1 MVKFGGFVSK
11 KWNVS
16 DEVAAKICEHFE
28 KGDSV
33 YYLCD
38 YNPSI
43 AAEVDIS
50 LLSDIF
56 ESLQEIKK
64 LSPKKKRVS
73 NAMNKAGVLT
83 NSVKKRIEL
92 CTSSVELDDILL
104 PYRPKSR
111 SRGQQA
117 IDKGLAPLADTIDEQ
132 EVEEGAVKDLAEE
145 YIGKHS
151 TLKSIDDVIA
161 GVKDILVERY
171 ANDETVRSMVREVGL
186 ENGYFEILPRVK
198 KDKRFIKYRNKMT
211 PINEFTSEE
220 YLTLCEA
227 EKKKQV
233 KLKHG
238 VQLFHINELLR
249 QHFITNPDSI
259 GYDLICEI
267 IDECWTRL
275 LNPIVE
281 RDVKARKYKD
291 SEDWAFREIDKEL
304 LNKINE
310 KKISGSLLSIE
321 MHNNKNL
328 IIVAL
333 NEKGHLLSAAKEEL
347 KGEDKEFLSNRVR
360 QFFSRYKPKHIIIS
374 DNEVAD
380 SAISIVNRSLK
391 SISGEINVE
400 RFKAGDTIVKLAHS
414 KWMQE
419 RCAVLEDDMKNV
431 YALGLAFLQ
440 PLSIISQLG
449 IQYFSINPLQKYIDN
464 DRLGKLLKLR
474 ITEMELH
481 KGIPFIDVPESVLKN
496 IKCVTKEVLVTI
508 RKEGI
513 KKPFAS
519 KNDFVKVEGMTKL
532 IFRTIAGYI
541 IIPNAKDIIDRT
553 LIHPEHYEWL
563 NEISLELN
571 ASFDSLVNDPDR
583 LRGVACENFAKKA
596 FIDQKLPEQLRVGQ
610 KHPLLLKG
618 SKHRRKHRLSEL
630 KEGSIISG
638 RVTNI
643 TKFGVFV
650 DINAVCDGLIH
661 ISQLADGYVETAD
674 QVVKLD
680 DPVDVRILKID
691 KKKRRVS
698 LSMKKLGTKAPK
710 ISPSRGQLSNLA
722 DYFKNR

>member
-1 MVKFGGFVSK
+1 MVKFSGFVSK

-16 DEVAAKICEHFE
+16 VEVATKICEHFE

-56 ESLQEIKK
+56 ENLSEILN

-73 NAMNKAGVLT
+73 NAMSKAGDLT
-83 NSVKKRIEL
+83 DSIKKRIEL
-92 CTSSVELDDILL
+92 CTSSVELDDMLL

-117 IDKGLAPLADTIDEQ
+117 IDKGLAALADVIDEQ
-132 EVEEGAVKDLAEE
+132 EVEEGSVEDLGEK
-145 YIGKHS
+145 YIGTHS
-151 TLKSIDDVIA
+151 NLKSLDDVIA

-171 ANDETVRSMVREVGL
+171 ASDETVRSMVREFGL
-186 ENGYFEILPRVK
+186 EDGYFEILPKVV

-211 PINEFTSEE
+211 PINEFTPEE

-227 EKKKQV
+227 EKKKQI

-259 GYDLICEI
+259 GYELICEV

-275 LNPIVE
+275 LNQVVE
-281 RDVKARKYKD
+281 RDVRVRKYMD

-310 KKISGSLLSIE
+310 KKISGPFLAIE
-321 MHNNKNL
+321 MCNNKHL
-328 IIVAL
+328 VIVAL

-347 KGEDKEFLSNRVR
+347 KGDDKKPFSNSVR
-360 QFFSRYKPKHIIIS
+360 QFFSRYKLKYVIIK
-374 DNEVAD
+374 DNENAD
-380 SAISIVNRSLK
+380 LAVSIVNRSTNGL
-391 SISGEINVE
+391 SGEIKVE
-400 RFKAGDTIVKLAHS
+400 TFKAVDNIAALAHTE
-414 KWMQE
+414 WMQE
-419 RCAVLEDDMKNV
+419 RCAVLEDDMKIV
-431 YALGLAFLQ
+431 YALGLAYLQ
-440 PLSIISQLG
+440 PLSIISQIG
-449 IQYFSINPLQKYIDN
+449 IQYFSIHPLQKYIDN
-464 DRLGKLLKLR
+464 DRLEKLLKLR
-474 ITEMELH
+474 ITEKELH
-481 KGIPFIDVPESVLKN
+481 KGIPFFEIPESVLRN
-496 IKCVTKEVLVTI
+496 IKGISHDVLVNI

-513 KKPFAS
+513 KRPFDS
-519 KNDFVKVEGMTKL
+519 KNDILKVEGMTNL
-532 IFRTIAGYI
+532 VFRNIAGYI
-541 IIPNAKDIIDRT
+541 IIPNAKNVIDRT
-553 LIHPEHYEWL
+553 LVHPEHYEWL
-563 NEISLELN
+563 NEISIELN
-571 ASFDSLVNDPDR
+571 ASLESLVNDPDR
-583 LRGVACENFAKKA
+583 LRGVVCENFAKKA
-596 FIDQKLPEQLRVGQ
+596 FIDQKIPVQVRVGQ
-610 KHPLLLKG
+610 KYLLTLKDG
-618 SKHRRKHRLSEL
+618 KQSRKLRLSEL

-691 KKKRRVS
+691 NKKRRVS
-698 LSMKKLGTKAPK
+698 LSMKKLGSKAPK
-710 ISPSRGQLSNLA
+710 ISPSHGQLSYLA
-722 DYFKNR
+722 DHFKNR

>member
-92 CTSSVELDDILL
+92 CTSSVELDDMLL

-117 IDKGLAPLADTIDEQ
+117 IDKGLALLADIIDEQ

-151 TLKSIDDVIA
+151 TLKSIDNVIA

-347 KGEDKEFLSNRVR
+347 KGEDKDFI
-360 QFFSRYKPKHIIIS
+360 SR
-374 DNEVAD
+374 
-380 SAISIVNRSLK
+380 L
-391 SISGEINVE
+391 
-400 RFKAGDTIVKLAHS
+400 
-414 KWMQE
+414 
-419 RCAVLEDDMKNV
+419 C
-431 YALGLAFLQ
+431 
-440 PLSIISQLG
+440 
-449 IQYFSINPLQKYIDN
+449 YIYC
-464 DRLGKLLKLR
+464 K
-474 ITEMELH
+474 
-481 KGIPFIDVPESVLKN
+481 
-496 IKCVTKEVLVTI
+496 
-508 RKEGI
+508 
-513 KKPFAS
+513 
-519 KNDFVKVEGMTKL
+519 
-532 IFRTIAGYI
+532 
-541 IIPNAKDIIDRT
+541 
-553 LIHPEHYEWL
+553 
-563 NEISLELN
+563 
-571 ASFDSLVNDPDR
+571 
-583 LRGVACENFAKKA
+583 
-596 FIDQKLPEQLRVGQ
+596 
-610 KHPLLLKG
+610 
-618 SKHRRKHRLSEL
+618 
-630 KEGSIISG
+630 
-638 RVTNI
+638 
-643 TKFGVFV
+643 
-650 DINAVCDGLIH
+650 
-661 ISQLADGYVETAD
+661 
-674 QVVKLD
+674 
-680 DPVDVRILKID
+680 
-691 KKKRRVS
+691 
-698 LSMKKLGTKAPK
+698 
-710 ISPSRGQLSNLA
+710 
-722 DYFKNR
+722 